1 MENLETTPLSAPLS
15 PPENDLQSQV
25 DSLRH
30 LVASLL
36 VLIVIIAGAF
46 DLFLLRL
53 VKNTRTERDGMNAMV
68 AEYNKT
74 TAPAM
79 NDFVKKLTDFGKTH
93 ADFNPVL
100 VKYGLVNRPGAA
112 PSTAAP
118 STAIPP
124 AGASAPAAP
133 KKK

>member
-30 LVASLL
+30 MLASVL
-36 VLIVIIAGAF
+36 VLIVIVAGTF

-93 ADFNPVL
+93 ADFNPIL

-112 PSTAAP
+112 PSTATPAA
-118 STAIPP
+118 TTPP
-124 AGASAPAAP
+124 AGTATAPAP